1 MTKNEN
7 GYEQAR
13 ELTEKAMDAYVKRD
27 DAKGDR
33 LVEKAKSEN
42 EQAVRDVKDEL
53 EEDAGSEHDPAKLG
67 QEYTEKQK

>member
-1 MTKNEN
+1 MPKNEN

-33 LVEKAKSEN
+33 LVEQAKSEN
-42 EQAVRDVKDEL
+42 EQAVRDVNDEL

-67 QEYTEKQK
+67 QEDRQKQK

>member
-1 MTKNEN
+1 MAKNDS

-42 EQAVRDVKDEL
+42 EQAVRDVNEEL
-53 EEDAGSEHDPAKLG
+53 EEDVGSEHDPAKLG
-67 QEYTEKQK
+67 QEDSRKQK